1 MRKRPKIRH
10 KRPGIVAGSIL
21 TISLSLLSVA
31 ALLTVNSGVLATMA
45 SFITGGGEESVP
57 DISDI
62 PDISDTDPAEPQTV
76 ESEPSADEPPVD
88 IVFAKPSQLKGVWLK
103 AGADYYWEESHN
115 GETVRAQIDGA
126 FEKIAE
132 WGFNTVI
139 VPVSV
144 GGKMLFPYNDG
155 QEIVIKDPDGS
166 RFDPL
171 NYILERARDRGVFTY
186 GVIDLMVNSEGGP
199 DPSTPDGA
207 GAIRDMAS
215 RAVEHCP
222 FDGWLI
228 ENPGYAFGKAGSFA
242 EYMKT
247 MPGGGFERFLKDSVT
262 AVVIDVIKIIK
273 KQSVNLYI
281 GLLADGVWAHSTSDE
296 RGSQTSSVYE
306 SLTDGFA
313 DTRGWLIDG
322 LFDFVMVKNPYS
334 TEDKAA
340 PFGKVVEWW
349 AKLCKEISIPMYVA
363 HDSAKVGSGEA
374 GWKSPDQLA
383 RQVLACKNRQE
394 WSGSAFTSFTALK
407 NDTSGSTSAVVRA
420 FKGTLNEKY
429 ISDKLIINT
438 PAKTTI
444 TTYESKINIRGS
456 ADPNFDLLMNGKKVE
471 LSEHGFFSLDYNLQ
485 IGLNTF
491 TFKHKGETVT
501 YRITYRVVVLQSIQ
515 PTSSL
520 SLDGGTVLIV
530 SAVARKGSTVYAKI
544 GSKKIEMKQVAR
556 QADEE
561 EGKQESDY
569 ADYAC
574 EYKLPAGIINKAQNL
589 GKITVYGS
597 YKGLNE
603 TKAGGQ
609 ITIKALPLPSPDDG
623 KPMIT
628 GDDSPIDPGKGGKL
642 LKTGKIITVT
652 KNYAETFNGNTR
664 DDWSRPNNAYLP
676 KGTTDVVVDVV
687 VEPVDGVIT
696 YYYLLGCG
704 RRVYQKDVA
713 TFIKNGKITA
723 SKISGASVSVN
734 TKVTTITL
742 NSIWHVPYNLKLLP
756 QKYRNENTQ
765 AYDISSFTADYVDI
779 IFSYT
784 TEVKDTPNVS
794 SSPLFKSA
802 EWIKGGDNTYT
813 LRLHLRNK
821 GVFYGYSV
829 GWDKEKLVFAF
840 KNPTVIQSENKPL
853 TGKRIVI
860 DPGHGGRSP
869 GAEAGGV
876 KEKELA
882 LNFSLLLRD
891 KLAAK
896 GATVIMTRTGDTL
909 PDNLLNP
916 PSLYAR
922 TNFARNNYTDL
933 FISIHMNSF
942 SRSGPRGYTIHYFNE
957 YSYVLAKQIDVYAKL
972 AYESSGG
979 KSNRSET
986 VCWDPFAVTRLH
998 DCPAVLLECGFMSNT
1013 KDLEML
1019 ISEKYQQNLTTEL
1032 ANAFVA
1038 YFEAIS
1044 DIAKITAVAPAPTT
1058 APTEATAT
1066 TFAPAGLIALAR
1078 RRKRSGANSKTARV
1092 A

>member
-1 MRKRPKIRH
+1 MRKRPKTRH
-10 KRPGIVAGSIL
+10 KHPGIVAGSIL

-31 ALLTVNSGVLATMA
+31 ALLTVNSGVLATMS
-45 SFITGGGEESVP
+45 SFITGGESPVP
-57 DISDI
+57 EISDI
-62 PDISDTDPAEPQTV
+62 PDISDTNPAEPHTG
-76 ESEPSADEPPVD
+76 ESEPSADEPPFEQD

-103 AGADYYWEESHN
+103 AGADYYLKESDS
-115 GETVRAQIDGA
+115 GEAVRAQIDAA

-132 WGFNTVI
+132 WGFNTVV

-155 QEIVIKDPDGS
+155 QEIVIKDHDGS

-171 NYILERARDRGVFTY
+171 YYILERARDRGVFTY

-207 GAIRDMAS
+207 DAIRDMAS

-228 ENPGYAFGKAGSFA
+228 ENPGYAFGTAGSFA

-262 AVVIDVIKIIK
+262 SVVIDVIKIIK
-273 KQSVNLYI
+273 KQSVNLYV

-334 TEDKAA
+334 TEDKTA

-349 AKLCKEISIPMYVA
+349 AKLCNEISIPMYVA

-383 RQVLACKNRQE
+383 KQVLACKNRQE

-471 LSEHGFFSLDYNLQ
+471 LSEHGFFSLDFNLQ

-501 YRITYRVVVLQSIQ
+501 YKITYRVVILQSIQ
-515 PTSSL
+515 PASSL
-520 SLDGGTVLIV
+520 SLDGGTVLII
-530 SAVARKGSTVYAKI
+530 SAVARKGSTVYATI

-556 QADEE
+556 QSDEE
-561 EGKQESDY
+561 EGRQESDY
-569 ADYAC
+569 ADYAG

-597 YKGLNE
+597 YKGLSE
-603 TKAGGQ
+603 TKTGGQ
-609 ITIKALPLPSPDDG
+609 ITIKALPLPSPDDD

-628 GDDSPIDPGKGGKL
+628 GDDSPIDPGKGDKV
-642 LKTGKIITVT
+642 LKTGEIITVT
-652 KNYAETFNGNTR
+652 KNHAETFDGNTA

-676 KGTTDVVVDVV
+676 KGTTDVVVGQVF
-687 VEPVDGVIT
+687 GVST
-696 YYYLLGCG
+696 YYLLGCG

-723 SKISGASVSVN
+723 NKMSGASVSVN
-734 TKVTTITL
+734 TKATTITL

-784 TEVKDTPNVS
+784 TEVKDAPNVS

-802 EWIKGGDNTYT
+802 EWIKGSNNTYT

-829 GWDKEKLVFAF
+829 GWDKEKLVFSF

-860 DPGHGGRSP
+860 DPGHGGTSP
-869 GAEAGGV
+869 GAVAGKV
-876 KEKELA
+876 EEKELA
-882 LNFSLLLRD
+882 LRFSLLLRD

-909 PDNLLNP
+909 PDKLLNP

-933 FISIHMNSF
+933 FISIHMNSATN
-942 SRSGPRGYTIHYFNE
+942 SGARGYTIHYFNE
-957 YSYVLAKQIDVYAKL
+957 YSYVLAKQIDVYAKR

-979 KSNRSET
+979 MSNRSET

-1013 KDLEML
+1013 KEREML
-1019 ISEKYQQNLTTEL
+1019 ISDTYQQNLTTEL
-1032 ANAFVA
+1032 ANAFAA
-1038 YFEAIS
+1038 YFKSIS
-1044 DIAKITAVAPAPTT
+1044 QIAEKTAVSPATT
-1058 APTEATAT
+1058 AAPTEATTVAT
-1066 TFAPAGLIALAR
+1066 VLPAGLIALVR
-1078 RRKRSGANSKTARV
+1078 RRKRAGKTARV